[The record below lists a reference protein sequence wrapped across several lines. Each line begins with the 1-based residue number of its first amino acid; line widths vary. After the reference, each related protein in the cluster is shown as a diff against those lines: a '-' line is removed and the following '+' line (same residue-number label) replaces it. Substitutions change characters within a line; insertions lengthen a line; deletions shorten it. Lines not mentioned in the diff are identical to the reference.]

1 MKMRKL
7 FKYNTATH
15 WTIPVILSLALLFGC
30 AHDQE
35 QQKDPFVEQWKMTAE
50 KSRGYSPKA
59 KQRTVIPPP
68 PKFSEIQPM
77 GQESQEPEKELP
89 TKKITMR
96 MHETDVTVLLRA
108 LTRAVGLNLII
119 NDNVKGTVN
128 IDVREAS
135 WDQVFTGILRTQGLF
150 YEWEGD
156 IIRIITLQDRNQ
168 SLEQMATEQRIREQ
182 EKDMEKIEPLM
193 TQVVQVEFS
202 EAKKLQASLDKFLS
216 QSTDGGQI
224 GSVMVDEH
232 TNSLIIQAIHSD
244 LKRMIPLIMEL
255 DRPTPQI
262 LIEAHIVEAT
272 KQTARDLGVQWGG
285 LAQSGDWWVTP
296 GVNSSGVVGAPNT
309 LTNPAGGID
318 PTSGWAVNFPVDVAQ
333 SAIGAGYQAFTLG
346 FAVENLGDSIL
357 AAQLTAL
364 QTDGKINILSSPSIT
379 TIDNQK
385 AIISSG
391 DEVPYQTVENGEVKI
406 EYKEAVLSLE
416 VTPHVIGNNALK
428 LEIDTKKDQLDF
440 TNSVG
445 GQPIVKTKQATTKV
459 MVFNGQT
466 TVIGGLSIEE
476 VEEGDQGVPWL
487 KDIPLI
493 GYLFKA
499 ERKASNM
506 EELLIFITPHIL
518 GTRQDA
524 ELEDAS
530 LEDATMESN

>member
-1 MKMRKL
+1 LKMRKL
-7 FKYNTATH
+7 FKYKTATH
-15 WTIPVILSLALLFGC
+15 WTIPIILSLALLFGC

-35 QQKDPFVEQWKMTAE
+35 QKDPFVEQWKMTAE

-68 PKFSEIQPM
+68 PKVTEIEPLD
-77 GQESQEPEKELP
+77 QESQAPEKALP

-128 IDVREAS
+128 IDVKEAA
-135 WDQVFTGILRTQGLF
+135 WDQVFMGILRTQGLF

-156 IIRIITLQDRNQ
+156 ILRIITLQDRNN
-168 SLEQMATEQRIREQ
+168 SLEQMATEQKIREQ
-182 EKDMEKIEPLM
+182 EKDMEKAEPLV

-202 EAKKLQASLDKFLS
+202 EAKKLQASLEKYLS
-216 QSTDGGQI
+216 QNVEGGRV

-232 TNSLIIQAIHSD
+232 TNSLIIQAMYSD

-285 LAQSGDWWVTP
+285 LSQNGDFWVTP
-296 GVNSSGVVGAPNT
+296 GINSSGVVGAPNT

-318 PTSGWAVNFPVDVAQ
+318 PTSGWAVNFPADVAT

-346 FAVENLGDSIL
+346 FALENVGDSIL

-385 AIISSG
+385 ATIESG

-406 EYKEAVLSLE
+406 EYKKAVLSLE
-416 VTPHVIGNNALK
+416 VIPHVIGNNALK
-428 LEIDTKKDQLDF
+428 LEINTKKDQLDF

-445 GQPIVKTKQATTKV
+445 GQPIIKTKQAITKV

-466 TVIGGLSIEE
+466 TVIGGLSKEQ

-487 KDIPLI
+487 KDIPVI

-499 ERKASNM
+499 ERKSNSM

-518 GTRQDA
+518 GTRQEA
-524 ELEDAS
+524 EMEDAA
-530 LEDATMESN
+530 LEETTSESN

>member
-1 MKMRKL
+1 LKMRKL
-7 FKYNTATH
+7 LKYNPAAH
-15 WTIPVILSLALLFGC
+15 WTIPIILSLALLFGC
-30 AHDQE
+30 AHEQE
-35 QQKDPFVEQWKMTAE
+35 QKDPFVEQWKMTAE

-68 PKFSEIQPM
+68 PKVSEIQPLD
-77 GQESQEPEKELP
+77 QEKQEPEKELP

-108 LTRAVGLNLII
+108 LTRAVGINLII
-119 NDNVKGTVN
+119 NDSVKGTVN
-128 IDVREAS
+128 IDVKEAA

-156 IIRIITLQDRNQ
+156 ILRIITLEDRNK
-168 SLEQMATEQRIREQ
+168 SLEQMATDQKIREQ
-182 EKDMEKIEPLM
+182 EKDMAKAEPLV

-202 EAKKLQASLDKFLS
+202 EAKKLQASLQHYLS
-216 QSTDGGQI
+216 HNTNGGQI

-232 TNSLIIQAIHSD
+232 TNSLIIQAIYHD

-272 KQTARDLGVQWGG
+272 EQTARDLGVQWGG
-285 LAQSGDWWVTP
+285 LAQNGDFWVTP
-296 GVNSSGVVGAPNT
+296 GINSSGVVGAPNT

-318 PTSGWAVNFPVDVAQ
+318 PTSGWAVNFPVDVA
-333 SAIGAGYQAFTLG
+333 STAVGAGYQAFTLG
-346 FAVENLGDSIL
+346 FALENVGDSIL

-364 QTDGKINILSSPSIT
+364 QTDGKVNILSSPSIT

-385 AIISSG
+385 AIIESG

-406 EYKEAVLSLE
+406 EYKKAVLSLE
-416 VTPHVIGNNALK
+416 VIPHVIGNNALK
-428 LEIDTKKDQLDF
+428 LEIVTKKDELDF

-445 GQPIVKTKQATTKV
+445 GQPIIKTKMAETRV
-459 MVFNGQT
+459 MVYDGQT
-466 TVIGGLSIEE
+466 TVIGGLSKEKTE
-476 VEEGDQGVPWL
+476 DGDQGIPWL
-487 KDIPLI
+487 KDIPVI

-499 ERKASNM
+499 ERTANSM

-518 GTRQDA
+518 GTRQEA

-530 LEDATMESN
+530 LEDTTPESN

>member
-1 MKMRKL
+1 LKMRKL
-7 FKYNTATH
+7 INYTSATH

-35 QQKDPFVEQWKMTAE
+35 QNDPFVEQWKMTAE

-68 PKFSEIQPM
+68 PKVSEIQPLD
-77 GQESQEPEKELP
+77 QEMQEPEKALP

-108 LTRAVGLNLII
+108 LTRAAGLNLII
-119 NDNVKGTVN
+119 NDSVTGTVN
-128 IDVREAS
+128 IDVKEAS
-135 WDQVFTGILRTQGLF
+135 WDQVFKGILRTQGLF

-156 IIRIITLQDRNQ
+156 ILRIITLNDRNN
-168 SLEQMATEQRIREQ
+168 SLEQMATEQKIREQ
-182 EKDMEKIEPLM
+182 EKDMEKAEPLV

-202 EAKKLQASLDKFLS
+202 EAKKLQTSLVKFLS
-216 QSTDGGQI
+216 QNVEGGQV

-232 TNSLIIQAIHSD
+232 TNSLIIQAMYSD

-272 KQTARDLGVQWGG
+272 QQTARDLGVQWGG
-285 LAQSGDWWVTP
+285 VAHNGDFWVTP
-296 GVNSSGVVGAPNT
+296 GINSNPGAIPNQLSSGA
-309 LTNPAGGID
+309 ID
-318 PTSGWAVNFPVDVAQ
+318 PASGWAVNFPVDVAQ

-346 FAVENLGDSIL
+346 FALENVGDSIL

-385 AIISSG
+385 AIIESG

-406 EYKEAVLSLE
+406 EYKKAVLSLE
-416 VTPHVIGNNALK
+416 VIPHVIGNNALK
-428 LEIDTKKDQLDF
+428 LEINTKKDQLDF

-445 GQPIVKTKQATTKV
+445 GQPIIKTKQAITKV

-466 TVIGGLSIEE
+466 TVIGGLSKEE
-476 VEEGDQGVPWL
+476 TEEGDQGIPWL
-487 KDIPLI
+487 KDIPFL

-499 ERKASNM
+499 ERKSNKM

-524 ELEDAS
+524 EM
-530 LEDATMESN
+530 EDATLESD